1 MNPHCFSPRVLASFF
16 LPFPSLLK
24 APHAL
29 SAGLYPRIF
38 GRTLTTYI
46 PVAVLHEEHPTL
58 PVSLA
63 LLPLPA
69 PCRRFPLSLSLSL
82 PLSLSLSLPP
92 YIYIIYM
99 YIYVYTC
106 VRYAGA
112 HARVSRLSS
121 AFARVYTYVYAR
133 REPLSV
139 TLLISLS
146 ISPSFSVSLSLYLA
160 LSLPTFLRSFSDP
173 LPLQHRCNPAADFS
187 PAFLPSAPSVPRLW
201 RKERVMEEFEG
212 GGRETVRATRE
223 TSVVCVVAYHAHS
236 RSHN

>member
-69 PCRRFPLSLSLSL
+69 PCRRFPLSLYLSL
-82 PLSLSLSLPP
+82 FPFLLLYLSLR
-92 YIYIIYM
+92 IYIL

-112 HARVSRLSS
+112 HARVSRLS

-146 ISPSFSVSLSLYLA
+146 IYLSLF
-160 LSLPTFLRSFSDP
+160 LSISLFLFLPSYGRSVTRCLSNTDATRLPIFHRLSFP
-173 LPLQHRCNPAADFS
+173 LPLGAAAPAKRES
-187 PAFLPSAPSVPRLW
+187 Y
-201 RKERVMEEFEG
+201 
-212 GGRETVRATRE
+212 GRI
-223 TSVVCVVAYHAHS
+223 
-236 RSHN
+236 